1 MSLIERE
8 YMGKSVEERQ
18 KERNKLIEKDNRRKE
33 LWSLYGKK
41 HKTIFDKL
49 RIRKLEKLNR
59 EEV

>member
-18 KERNKLIEKDNRRKE
+18 KERSKLIEKDNRRKE
-33 LWSLYGKK
+33 LWNLYGKK
-41 HKTIFDKL
+41 HKSIFDKL

-59 EEV
+59 EET

>member
-18 KERNKLIEKDNRRKE
+18 AERNKLIEKDNRRKE
-33 LWSLYGKK
+33 LWVLYGKK
-41 HKTIFDKL
+41 HKSIFDKL

-59 EEV
+59 EET